1 MLLHDTPI
9 SKIVPAI
16 MLQPSLAA
24 EFTVNLVF
32 SCPDPVGGQSTPF
45 DAALAF
51 GPHRSLPRR
60 SSGGLKAVSF
70 RRFIFKNAA
79 RFFAQTSNT
88 VLFCFGIYSYLQL
101 TGWFW

>member
-16 MLQPSLAA
+16 MLPPSLAA
-24 EFTVNLVF
+24 EFTVNLVI

-70 RRFIFKNAA
+70 RRLKITVC
-79 RFFAQTSNT
+79 FFAQISST
-88 VLFCFGIYSYLQL
+88 VLFCFGI
-101 TGWFW
+101 